1 MGLTWFILRFVRFH
15 NFISKLCLLH
25 ELTQVQLPLSVLAQL
40 FEVLISCQDGQ
51 SRADPFH

>member
-1 MGLTWFILRFVRFH
+1 MGLTWFILRFVQFH